1 MLPGKSCTRFWV
13 PGGSQGS
20 QEGGPCLPGG
30 NTPAVR
36 PFGLQGES
44 PLVAGPHMGPNT
56 GLCSNHHPR
65 FCACCPGNLAQHVVV
80 ILRSQVFSA
89 FGGMRVWRHYPRET
103 LFRVSGERPS
113 CVYCSSALIADAV
126 VLHAPINACSPG
138 MHAWRDVQIMRSG
151 VFLHTCIYAYVGIL
165 PRETLFRVFGETP
178 FRSMCRWS
186 KYYNH

>member
-20 QEGGPCLPGG
+20 QEGVPGLPGG

-89 FGGMRVWRHYPRET
+89 CGGMRVWRHSPPGNPVWGIR
-103 LFRVSGERPS
+103 GEAILR
-113 CVYCSSALIADAV
+113 I
-126 VLHAPINACSPG
+126 
-138 MHAWRDVQIMRSG
+138 VQ
-151 VFLHTCIYAYVGIL
+151 
-165 PRETLFRVFGETP
+165 
-178 FRSMCRWS
+178 
-186 KYYNH
+186 